1 MAYFRYSLIEQYA
14 DRDYFWND
22 VVRFKLRLSDSEIS
36 NFKTHY
42 DGDEREAKYQCL
54 LRYMARE
61 NPSKCNV
68 VSLRPRGWG
77 PA

>member
-1 MAYFRYSLIEQYA
+1 MAYFRYSFIEQYT

-22 VVRFKLRLSDSEIS
+22 VVRFELRLSDSKIS
-36 NFKTHY
+36 NIKINY

-68 VSLRPRGWG
+68 VSLRPCGWE